1 MRMCLHLYLFL
12 AVAYFAFFVPC
23 VGYTLCLFVTYD
35 CIAFS
40 WGLCDRPYG
49 GWCRRFWTYDRG
61 YPIGRVSLVAI
72 RVCYRWGTQVAC
84 GLYCMMIANGM
95 AFLGFLKSIFVD
107 MNFVTN
113 ALDETISY
121 EMELLLI
128 DLVESVFLLNA
139 FCSFINLLVVFMRI
153 DSVNIS
159 MELYSV

>member
-1 MRMCLHLYLFL
+1 
-12 AVAYFAFFVPC
+12 
-23 VGYTLCLFVTYD
+23 
-35 CIAFS
+35 
-40 WGLCDRPYG
+40 
-49 GWCRRFWTYDRG
+49 
-61 YPIGRVSLVAI
+61 
-72 RVCYRWGTQVAC
+72 
-84 GLYCMMIANGM
+84 MMIANGM